1 MAPGRQK
8 IIKSVMHS
16 SSLLPALVLKPY
28 VSGCPSAALV
38 AWLSEWGRLGM
49 CGEMFP
55 AAFALHSILGEKSNW
70 YLQSNLPFS
79 SLPCCSSPVCCQK
92 HIIQGVLI
100 FCFLLHFS
108 PPCACAGSVSAPLS
122 TREWAL
128 CSPGPPL
135 CAADS
140 MWHPDPFCW
149 YLSYCPWDEYDMQ
162 IY

>member
-1 MAPGRQK
+1 MSVVAPPLHWWLGCLNEEGWECVGKCSQLHLLCIAFWERRATDTCRAT
-8 IIKSVMHS
+8 
-16 SSLLPALVLKPY
+16 SLLVLY
-28 VSGCPSAALV
+28 HVG
-38 AWLSEWGRLGM
+38 
-49 CGEMFP
+49 
-55 AAFALHSILGEKSNW
+55 I
-70 YLQSNLPFS
+70 
-79 SLPCCSSPVCCQK
+79 SSPMCCQK

-149 YLSYCPWDEYDMQ
+149 YLSYCP
-162 IY
+162 